1 MRTMNRQRAWIR
13 PCTLVYLAMIGL
25 TLVTFGIG
33 EAGSRGLEV
42 SLAVLGIALIKG
54 QMVGDYFM
62 GRKGLKG
69 PWRWV
74 IFLWLF
80 VPGSL
85 IAAAFVL
92 SMSD

>member
-1 MRTMNRQRAWIR
+1 MNRQRTWIR
-13 PCTLVYLAMIGL
+13 PCTLVYLAMLGL

-33 EAGSRGLEV
+33 EAGLSGLEI
-42 SLAVLGIALIKG
+42 SLAVLAVALIKG

-62 GRKGLKG
+62 GLKGLRG

-80 VPGSL
+80 VPGAL
-85 IAAAFVL
+85 IATAFSL
-92 SMSD
+92 TA

>member
-1 MRTMNRQRAWIR
+1 MSTMNRERVRLR

-33 EAGSRGLEV
+33 AAGLGGLEV
-42 SLAVLGIALIKG
+42 SLTVLAFALIKG
-54 QMVGDYFM
+54 QMLGDYFM
-62 GRKGLKG
+62 GLKGLSG

-80 VPGSL
+80 VPGTL
-85 IAAAFVL
+85 ITAAFIL
-92 SMSD
+92 SA